1 MGNYIRERK
10 LYREIAAR
18 MQQEFKIEV
27 PYFEMKEIVA
37 DIVKDCMMENSAFI
51 YFQPEFYSE
60 FTLRPEIKLNISEI
74 NVGNNNA
81 LKDFEHLVE
90 FFFKYKW
97 PTIISGVR
105 SQELVTARQ
114 FISTWIKQNTNWSL
128 KRIGR
133 FMGDQD
139 HSTVIHSV
147 RSVEDR
153 ISVDKAYYNFWI
165 NFNEYLNVYIESN
178 TTGELGEPT
187 EGSGGAVAENRE
199 ASSGEKTEDK
209 RLSKV

>member
-10 LYREIAAR
+10 LYREIAAKL
-18 MQQEFKIEV
+18 QQEFKMEV
-27 PYFEMKEIVA
+27 PYFELKETVA

-51 YFQPEFYSE
+51 YFQPEFYSQ
-60 FTLRPEIKLNISEI
+60 FTLRPGIEITISEI
-74 NVGNNNA
+74 NVGKNES

-114 FISTWIKQNTNWSL
+114 FVSTWLKQNTNWSL

-153 ISVDKAYYNFWI
+153 ISVEKPYYNFWL

-178 TTGELGEPT
+178 TAGGLGET
-187 EGSGGAVAENRE
+187 SEGSGGTVAENRE
-199 ASSGEKTEDK
+199 ASSGKKTDNK